1 VEKELSG
8 VERVF
13 ISPDGALNLIPFEL
27 LRDPEGKFLIE
38 KYTFNYLAA
47 GRDLV
52 GFGEKKTGAGRPLLV
67 GDPDFD
73 LNPKQR
79 AQALDKVGTSADR
92 ASNAVRSADLRGMN
106 FKRLAGTRA
115 EVSAIGDL
123 LGRERCEVFLDNSAL
138 EELLQSRK
146 APRFLHLATH
156 GFFLK
161 DQEVAAAPGFRGVV
175 LDMDQPFAKPAGPRV
190 SVENPLLRC
199 GLALAGANRAGS
211 VEQGSDGI
219 LTADEVLSLPL
230 RGTELVV
237 LSACET
243 GLGEVKKGEGVYGLR
258 RVFTQA
264 GARSLVMSMWS
275 VPDRET
281 QELMVEFYR
290 NAVSGKMD
298 RCQALRQ
305 AALKQKEVVRQR
317 YGQDHPFY
325 WGAFVFLGQAD

>member
-1 VEKELSG
+1 
-8 VERVF
+8 
-13 ISPDGALNLIPFEL
+13 
-27 LRDPEGKFLIE
+27 
-38 KYTFNYLAA
+38 
-47 GRDLV
+47 
-52 GFGEKKTGAGRPLLV
+52 
-67 GDPDFD
+67 
-73 LNPKQR
+73 
-79 AQALDKVGTSADR
+79 
-92 ASNAVRSADLRGMN
+92 M
-106 FKRLAGTRA
+106 
-115 EVSAIGDL
+115 
-123 LGRERCEVFLDNSAL
+123 L
-138 EELLQSRK
+138 EME
-146 APRFLHLATH
+146 
-156 GFFLK
+156 
-161 DQEVAAAPGFRGVV
+161 
-175 LDMDQPFAKPAGPRV
+175 QPFAKPAGPRV

-317 YGQDHPFY
+317 YGKDHPYY

>member
-1 VEKELSG
+1 M
-8 VERVF
+8 
-13 ISPDGALNLIPFEL
+13 A
-27 LRDPEGKFLIE
+27 
-38 KYTFNYLAA
+38 
-47 GRDLV
+47 
-52 GFGEKKTGAGRPLLV
+52 
-67 GDPDFD
+67 
-73 LNPKQR
+73 
-79 AQALDKVGTSADR
+79 
-92 ASNAVRSADLRGMN
+92 M
-106 FKRLAGTRA
+106 
-115 EVSAIGDL
+115 
-123 LGRERCEVFLDNSAL
+123 
-138 EELLQSRK
+138 
-146 APRFLHLATH
+146 
-156 GFFLK
+156 
-161 DQEVAAAPGFRGVV
+161 
-175 LDMDQPFAKPAGPRV
+175 
-190 SVENPLLRC
+190 ENPLLRC

-317 YGQDHPFY
+317 YGQDHPYY